1 MIAIEIKEIKNF
13 MEELLLS
20 EKYDQLLLDKAE
32 VFTAFLLE
40 ISGKRNR
47 GWYDA
52 EQWQRMEEVAD
63 SDVSWMTWKECRPL
77 IMHHIKGKRPPER
90 MCISLRLRQKQAAG
104 LMEGSQAQSVYREC
118 RPGFLLQVRYDRG
131 VLQVVTGISFNM
143 FTMDKTAEQ
152 IWDEIVIKS
161 LEKRGFCLPNHK

>member
-1 MIAIEIKEIKNF
+1 MIAIEINEIKNF

-20 EKYDQLLLDKAE
+20 ERYDQLLLDRAE
-32 VFTAFLLE
+32 VLTVFSLE

-63 SDVSWMTWKECRPL
+63 GDVSWMTWKECRPL
-77 IMHHIKGKRPPER
+77 VMRQVMGKRPPER
-90 MCISLRLRQKQAAG
+90 MRISLRLRQKQAAE
-104 LMEGSQAQSVYREC
+104 LMEGSVAQSVFQEH
-118 RPGFLLQVRYDRG
+118 RPGLLLQIRYDQG
-131 VLQVVTGISFNM
+131 VLQVVTGISFHE